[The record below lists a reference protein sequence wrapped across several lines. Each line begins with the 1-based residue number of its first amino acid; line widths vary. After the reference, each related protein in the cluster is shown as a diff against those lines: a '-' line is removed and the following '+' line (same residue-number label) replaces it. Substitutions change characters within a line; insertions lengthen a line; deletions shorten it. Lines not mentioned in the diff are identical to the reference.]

1 MADKTEN
8 IKTRLSFDGEA
19 EYKAACKEIN
29 STLKVLNSEM
39 KLVTAE
45 YRDNA
50 NSAEALKAK
59 QSVLQRTYD
68 EQAKKVKT
76 DQLHQKI
83 YDFLLYIYPLLSKY
97 PKFEKFSLQTATRN
111 AILEMLQEVIK
122 WDKTATKSHLYAAD
136 TALQQ
141 SKELL
146 RLANDLKYS
155 AMNAQHYGTSSRKL
169 KEIGVMLGELIEE
182 VKAKK

>member
-1 MADKTEN
+1 M
-8 IKTRLSFDGEA
+8 
-19 EYKAACKEIN
+19 
-29 STLKVLNSEM
+29 
-39 KLVTAE
+39 TA
-45 YRDNA
+45 
-50 NSAEALKAK
+50 
-59 QSVLQRTYD
+59 
-68 EQAKKVKT
+68 QAKT

-111 AILEMLQEVIK
+111 AILEEVIK

>member
-1 MADKTEN
+1 MSIRDKGD
-8 IKTRLSFDGEA
+8 I
-19 EYKAACKEIN
+19 
-29 STLKVLNSEM
+29 
-39 KLVTAE
+39 
-45 YRDNA
+45 
-50 NSAEALKAK
+50 
-59 QSVLQRTYD
+59 
-68 EQAKKVKT
+68 
-76 DQLHQKI
+76 LHQKI

-97 PKFEKFSLQTATRN
+97 PKYEKFSLQTATRN
-111 AILEMLQEVIK
+111 AVLEMLQDVTK
-122 WDKTATKSHLYAAD
+122 WQKTATKSHLYAAD
-136 TALQQ
+136 VALQQ

>member
-68 EQAKKVKT
+68 EQAKKVKET
-76 DQLHQKI
+76 EQALEKCRQATGENSEESKKLEAQLNYQRTALVRTEQELNKTADELEKAENAADELGEEI
-83 YDFLLYIYPLLSKY
+83 EESGQQA
-97 PKFEKFSLQTATRN
+97 EAAGGKFSGLGG
-111 AILEMLQEVIK
+111 ILGGLGG
-122 WDKTATKSHLYAAD
+122 
-136 TALQQ
+136 
-141 SKELL
+141 
-146 RLANDLKYS
+146 
-155 AMNAQHYGTSSRKL
+155 AMAK
-169 KEIGVMLGELIEE
+169 GVALIE
-182 VKAKK
+182 